1 MSVTVP
7 DIKRLEQMEDASEMS
22 QLRNSFTSLKDSIIR
37 DGTEMRESMSPL
49 QPILTPHIE
58 VFPSYHQPRTSR
70 HATHRPSLLAASEI
84 RARCQRHRQSGTIPG
99 CDPPALLEAVAGYAE
114 HKPAGSG
121 ARGGR
126 VDTLPASPRHSG
138 PPRPGPHREFLL
150 HGPADGRIHRP
161 RGGGSRAF

>member
-70 HATHRPSLLAASEI
+70 HATP
-84 RARCQRHRQSGTIPG
+84 
-99 CDPPALLEAVAGYAE
+99 
-114 HKPAGSG
+114 
-121 ARGGR
+121 
-126 VDTLPASPRHSG
+126 TLPSSAQKFVRDAYDIDKAAQSQAATR
-138 PPRPGPHREFLL
+138 
-150 HGPADGRIHRP
+150 
-161 RGGGSRAF
+161 